1 MTQSTQSTQ
10 SKDDIIEKV
19 FTFKIKMTREDW
31 NKYGVLQ
38 VLEDLTD
45 QVSEYLDVA
54 ALFSAEVMEYM
65 VHDAPI

>member
-1 MTQSTQSTQ
+1 MTQSN
-10 SKDDIIEKV
+10 DDIIEKV

-31 NKYGVLQ
+31 SKYGVIQ
-38 VLEDLTD
+38 MLEDLAD

-54 ALFSAEVMEYM
+54 ALFSAEMTDYM